1 MLLALWV
8 ALVIVVATGANNLID
23 AGADLVPWRL
33 LILRWIQ
40 GDIELTN
47 LSSALLGVLGGAVT
61 TVTRHLRLDMVNRSG
76 AALFLNETV

>member
-33 LILRWIQ
+33 LILR
-40 GDIELTN
+40 
-47 LSSALLGVLGGAVT
+47 
-61 TVTRHLRLDMVNRSG
+61 
-76 AALFLNETV
+76 

>member
-23 AGADLVPWRL
+23 AGADLVPWR
-33 LILRWIQ
+33 
-40 GDIELTN
+40 

-76 AALFLNETV
+76 AALFPFHQTVAQALAK